1 MSGLVDY
8 TTGLVAGTGLQR
20 QTAIGG
26 AGLTVTAGETPEQE
40 LMWGSDFLYWD
51 ALKLTWGLE

>member
-26 AGLTVTAGETPEQE
+26 AGLTVITETPEQE
-40 LMWGSDFLYWD
+40 LTWGLDFLVWD